1 MATTQ
6 CSVPASSPALAQP
19 AALRSVSVRPA
30 TPVGRGPQSVGPGTT
45 RRDSV
50 RPGARPARMEGIA
63 GVRPVRGGCSPEVAA
78 RPIAAV
84 YRAPSA
90 GAVPPP
96 LRLTRRGRRVVAGLS
111 IAIGLTI
118 AAVTA
123 AVELGEGGGGL
134 QLADSSTVVVQS
146 GDTLWSLAERL
157 APEEDPRAVVDA
169 ILDLNGLDSV
179 ALEPGQVLQV
189 P

>member
-1 MATTQ
+1 
-6 CSVPASSPALAQP
+6 
-19 AALRSVSVRPA
+19 VSARPA
-30 TPVGRGPQSVGPGTT
+30 MPAGRGPQWVGPGTT

-84 YRAPSA
+84 YRAPSV
-90 GAVPPP
+90 GAVPP
-96 LRLTRRGRRVVAGLS
+96 LRLTRRGRRAVAGLS

-134 QLADSSTVVVQS
+134 QLAGSSTVVVQS

-179 ALEPGQVLQV
+179 ALEPGQVLQL